1 MPLFIDCYN
10 LLHAPMPPSLAGLDE
25 DGLCRLLAQSPWAGD
40 RILVVCDGMI
50 KPGLAARSPVSQV
63 ELIYSGPHKSAD
75 DVIIELTA
83 AYSAPR
89 RLYVVT
95 DDREIRKAVKR
106 RRAQTLSTAAFIRAL
121 ATMKPPGSP
130 GPAATPIA
138 RHRPALPPGEVN
150 HWLKEFGIDPDHPE
164 AEQIINEDART
175 GDPRRS
181 PIEREP
187 ETRSDDAQRIIED
200 EEVRKWLKEFGIEPD
215 EPIDP
220 ETGSWV

>member
-40 RILVVCDGMI
+40 RIVVVCDGMI
-50 KPGLAARSPVSQV
+50 KPGLAATSPVAQV
-63 ELIYSGPHKSAD
+63 ELIYSGPQKSAD

-106 RRAQTLSTAAFIRAL
+106 RRAQALSTGAFIRAL
-121 ATMKPPGSP
+121 ATAKPPGS
-130 GPAATPIA
+130 GATPIA
-138 RHRPALPPGEVN
+138 RHRAALPPGEVN
-150 HWLKEFGIDPDHPE
+150 HWLKEFGIDPDHAE
-164 AEQIINEDART
+164 AEQIIDEDART
-175 GDPRRS
+175 GDPRRA

-187 ETRSDDAQRIIED
+187 ETSSDEAQQIIED
-200 EEVRKWLKEFGIEPD
+200 EEVQKWLKEFGIEPD
-215 EPIDP
+215 DPIDP
-220 ETGSWV
+220 RTREWWE